1 MTNIWLLLA
10 ISFVAYIIIIGFIIF
25 NFIKKGKWYIVINL
39 CMGFMLAW
47 LIVSDLPYYKDLT
60 TKDTTV
66 IVAEYVKFQS
76 SNTLPGTRMLIFI
89 NEHGQ
94 EISLYIPTITRAV
107 AKMETGRT
115 YEVEFFNNS
124 KVIKEYVLVNY
135 MD

>member
-1 MTNIWLLLA
+1 
-10 ISFVAYIIIIGFIIF
+10 
-25 NFIKKGKWYIVINL
+25 
-39 CMGFMLAW
+39 MLAW